1 MLIRP
6 LLSAGLL
13 ATAAGSTAALA
24 EDPPYTLTAN
34 VNLVSDYYFRG
45 LTQTWHNPAIQGGFD
60 FAHNSGFYL
69 GTWASN
75 VSSKQYAEGT
85 LEWDFYGGY
94 NHKFGEDLSVG
105 GGAIYYYYP
114 DARLAGE
121 NYDTAKLF
129 VNAGWKWLFGRIYY
143 AVTDYF
149 GANAT
154 TGYQGDTD
162 GTMYFDL
169 SANIPLPVWEGLTL
183 VGHVGYTM
191 YKEDLVTPIN
201 GESDPSYLDWKL
213 GVTKTW
219 NGGWNVGVFYAEAD
233 NDELYDNV
241 AAVQGSGSEDLN
253 APTVILQVGRTF

>member
-1 MLIRP
+1 MFARP
-6 LLSAGLL
+6 LLTASLL
-13 ATAAGSTAALA
+13 ASASTAALA
-24 EDPPYTLTAN
+24 QEAPYTLTGN

-60 FAHNSGFYL
+60 FAHSSGFYL

-94 NHKFGEDLSVG
+94 NFELGEDFTLG
-105 GGAIYYYYP
+105 AGAIYYYYP
-114 DARLAGE
+114 DARNLGE
-121 NYDTAKLF
+121 KYDTAELYL
-129 VNAGWKWLFGRIYY
+129 NAGWKWLSGRIYY

-149 GANAT
+149 GANTT

-169 SANIPLPVWEGLTL
+169 AASYPLPFWEGLNL
-183 VGHVGYTM
+183 VAHVGYTT
-191 YKEDLVTPIN
+191 YAEDLAAPVN

-213 GVTKTW
+213 GVTKSW

-233 NDELYDNV
+233 NDDLYDDV
-241 AAVQGSGSEDLN
+241 GALQGSGREDLN
-253 APTVILQVGRTF
+253 AAMVILQVGRTF